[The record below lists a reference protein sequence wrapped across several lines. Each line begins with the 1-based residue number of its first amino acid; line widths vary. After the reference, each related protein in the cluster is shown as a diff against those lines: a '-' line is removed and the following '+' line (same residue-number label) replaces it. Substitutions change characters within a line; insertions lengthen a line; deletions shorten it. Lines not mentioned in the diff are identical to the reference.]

1 MRQAEEIRIRSLEV
15 KPQSATCKAAPQPYQ
30 LPTTTPALYVW
41 KPGMNSAGAADR
53 LLQAF
58 ARCVYDKERITEQY
72 KLCFTATGV
81 CPASD
86 GSGDARNTGL
96 SMI

>member
-72 KLCFTATGV
+72 KLCFRECAQHLMVLVTPEILV
-81 CPASD
+81 S
-86 GSGDARNTGL
+86 R
-96 SMI
+96 